1 VEDDPGERQK
11 TVTQRDEEVT
21 QPTPT
26 QSSPE
31 PEEDQSCLPNSR
43 VGRSTAL
50 AKSTVSSA
58 KAQSERVG
66 KITHQQLNFPVTRSV
81 QMLRKKLSS
90 SHQAKPD
97 DGVKKRLTQRR
108 LTTTRYTA
116 GLRGTDP
123 KQLCPAGLSNCVSG
137 HCSHPRSVYWV
148 QCGRCDLW
156 YHCRCVEIPPQKA
169 KQPDFSCL

>member
-58 KAQSERVG
+58 KAQSESIATYYVWHFPVIIVVWNSFTGVG

-116 GLRGTDP
+116 GLRGI
-123 KQLCPAGLSNCVSG
+123 
-137 HCSHPRSVYWV
+137 Y
-148 QCGRCDLW
+148 
-156 YHCRCVEIPPQKA
+156 
-169 KQPDFSCL
+169 

>member
-1 VEDDPGERQK
+1 VEDDPGGRQK
-11 TVTQRDEEVT
+11 TVTQM
-21 QPTPT
+21 
-26 QSSPE
+26 
-31 PEEDQSCLPNSR
+31 
-43 VGRSTAL
+43 

-58 KAQSERVG
+58 KAQSESIATYYVWHFPVIIVVWNSFTGVG

-116 GLRGTDP
+116 GLRG
-123 KQLCPAGLSNCVSG
+123 LSNCVSG